1 MATYSRPT
9 VGLTLALLILL
20 PAAAQAAE
28 PTTLAAVTKPAVP
41 SAAAST
47 PASDGAGGATVPLAR
62 VVLFSSGVGFFDRQG
77 QVDGNAAVA
86 IKFNAG
92 DINDLLKS
100 LVVEDRAGQIA
111 AVTYGSKDPI
121 TKTLQKFAI
130 NLTSNP
136 TLAQILNQI
145 RGERIEFSAPGPMS
159 GTLLGVET
167 RTRQPDP
174 KQPPVAVEILNV
186 LSDDGLRSVPLDQV
200 GTIKI
205 ANAQLDKEFRQ
216 ALAVLALGHDAD
228 KKSVTLHFNGQ
239 GPRPVRVGYIQ
250 NMPIWKTSY
259 RLVLTDDGQPKL
271 QGWAIVENT
280 TEEDWHDVGLTLV
293 SGRPVSFIMNLY
305 DPLYVQRPTV
315 EPELFA
321 GLRPQV
327 YGQALGDTLVRDER
341 AKQGFGNRGAGK
353 HFAKLSQKD
362 LNAAAADES
371 AADSM
376 TESEA
381 VDSPV
386 AGGSSSGKQ
395 LSFTVSKPLY
405 QAFAPSAN
413 EAAASGDVGEL
424 FQYSIVPPVTL
435 NRQESAMLPIVD
447 GQVSGKKVSVYN
459 PAVQAKHPLCG
470 MRLKNTT
477 ELHLMQGPITVFD
490 GGAYAGDAR
499 IEDIAP
505 GVERLLTY
513 ALDLDVEVADRSTN
527 ASEEITHIRM
537 IKGMLIAEH
546 KAVRTRKYTLKNSS
560 QKDKTILVEQPLDNN
575 WHLITPQEPT
585 EKTATLYR
593 FAVDVP
599 ADKSADLEVVEERI
613 YNQSVAIN
621 NAATDLIHFFQSQR
635 VISPAVKQSLEKI
648 VEMKTRILQLTENRK
663 QLELQLKNINEE
675 QNRIRQNMQQLD
687 RVSDLYKRYVKKF
700 GDQEDSVEQLRGQI
714 EKSIQDE
721 TKEAKALD
729 AFLLSLD
736 LK

>member
-1 MATYSRPT
+1 MACSPLRMP
-9 VGLTLALLILL
+9 GLTLALLILL

-327 YGQALGDTLVRDER
+327 YGQALDSA
-341 AKQGFGNRGAGK
+341 AKAELN
-353 HFAKLSQKD
+353 LD
-362 LNAAAADES
+362 LGLPASIAAAAPGVGTMGGMGGDRKDKRLAKTQQFRANNGTANYFTAGEKGETYDTDDGYFFNS
-371 AADSM
+371 TLAS
-376 TESEA
+376 
-381 VDSPV
+381 V
-386 AGGSSSGKQ
+386 AS
-395 LSFTVSKPLY
+395 
-405 QAFAPSAN
+405 
-413 EAAASGDVGEL
+413 SGDVGEL
-424 FQYSIVPPVTL
+424 FQYSILTPVSL

-447 GQVSGKKVSVYN
+447 GQVGGEKLSVYN
-459 PAVQAKHPLCG
+459 AAVQPKHPLCG

-490 GGAYAGDAR
+490 GGTYAGDAR

-505 GVERLLTY
+505 GAERLLTY
-513 ALDLDVEVADRSTN
+513 ALDLDVEVANRSTN
-527 ASEEITHIRM
+527 LPEEITRIRLT
-537 IKGMLIAEH
+537 KGVLLAEH
-546 KAVRTRKYTLKNSS
+546 KAVRTRKYTLKNSG
-560 QKDKTILVEQPLDNN
+560 QKDKTILVEQPLEND
-575 WHLITPQEPT
+575 WRLVTPQDPT
-585 EKTATLYR
+585 EKTANLYR
-593 FAVDVP
+593 FAVTIS
-599 ADKSADLEVVEERI
+599 AGKSADLEVVEERTFGQEI
-613 YNQSVAIN
+613 AID
-621 NAATDLIHFFQSQR
+621 AAASDVIRFFQSQQ
-635 VISPAVKQSLEKI
+635 VITPAIKEALEQI
-648 VEMKTRILQLTENRK
+648 VEMKTHIAQLVEKRQ
-663 QLELQLKNINEE
+663 QLEQQLKNINEE

-687 RVSDLYKRYVKKF
+687 RNSDLYKRYVKKF
-700 GDQEDSVEQLRGQI
+700 GDQEDVVERLRGQI
-714 EKSIQDE
+714 DTSIQE
-721 TKEAKALD
+721 EAEQKKVFD
-729 AFLLSLD
+729 KYLLSLD